1 MSDTSEFE
9 IHPLYAR
16 DKFPSDIK
24 YNRAFYD
31 ASVLATRIMDS
42 PQALQHDFCFFF
54 GTNTSVKLPRR
65 IRPIWPPGTRPM
77 EYACNKGVYEL
88 DERALKPFKQ
98 RGSNCPS
105 ESATKSAAPVK
116 TVERLSVYL

>member
-88 DERALKPFKQ
+88 DERDIEA
-98 RGSNCPS
+98 
-105 ESATKSAAPVK
+105 V
-116 TVERLSVYL
+116 